1 MILNIQNNKL
11 GIGKMPSTTNSIEI
25 NEEWIVENFF
35 PIGSLY
41 FNTVDTN
48 PALYFGGTWV
58 RFGEGKVIVGVK
70 ESDTDFST
78 TEYIGTK
85 GEKTHQLTV
94 NEIPS
99 HNHELGF
106 YRKKFSTGT
115 NLNRPVGTGTDTDST
130 AYVSSTTGDSVAHN
144 NLMPYIT
151 CYIWKRT
158 Q

>member
-1 MILNIQNNKL
+1 
-11 GIGKMPSTTNSIEI
+11 MPSTTDSIEI
-25 NEEWIVENFF
+25 NEEWTVENFF

-41 FNTVDTN
+41 FNTIDTN
-48 PALYFGGTWV
+48 PASYFGGTWV

-70 ESDTDFST
+70 ESDADFST
-78 TEYIGTK
+78 AEYTGTK

-99 HNHELGF
+99 HNHELGYF
-106 YRKKFSTGT
+106 RKKFSTGT
-115 NLNRPVGTGTDTDST
+115 NRTRAVGINTDTDSI
-130 AYVSSTTGDSVAHN
+130 AYISSTTGDSVAHN

>member
-1 MILNIQNNKL
+1 MILNIQNDKL
-11 GIGKMPSTTNSIEI
+11 GIGKIPSTTNSIEI

-41 FNTVDTN
+41 FNTIDIN
-48 PALYFGGTWV
+48 PASYFGGTWV

-70 ESDTDFST
+70 ESDADFST
-78 TEYIGTK
+78 AEYIGTK
-85 GEKTHQLTV
+85 GEKTHQLTI

-99 HNHELGF
+99 HNHQLG
-106 YRKKFSTGT
+106 YHRKKFSTGT
-115 NLNRPVGTGTDTDST
+115 GRTRPVGTGTNTTNVSFN
-130 AYVSSTTGDSVAHN
+130 SSTVGSSAAHN

>member
-1 MILNIQNNKL
+1 MILNIQNDKL
-11 GIGKMPSTTNSIEI
+11 GIGEIPIATNSIEI
-25 NEEWIVENFF
+25 NEDWIVENFF

-41 FNTVDTN
+41 FNTIDTN

-70 ESDTDFST
+70 ESDADFST

-99 HNHELGF
+99 HHHQLSYF
-106 YRKKFSTGT
+106 RKKFASGTARERAVSTS
-115 NLNRPVGTGTDTDST
+115 TDTT
-130 AYVSSTTGDSVAHN
+130 NKTYVSSTTGSSAAHN